1 MWSGGLG
8 KIRLHVFFAGILQ
21 VILDVY
27 EREKLE
33 IKPHV
38 MQKPCSLRHPHVMG
52 FGWISIISVKWGC
65 FWLFD
70 IVLCKKKITS
80 KKPVNFLGFGLSR
93 YRYYSYYKILYMY
106 TVYTYLYTYVY
117 IVYMILCT
125 CGCGYRCTAN
135 VTDTQCFPQTRSLGI
150 CCSLVPETASARSDL
165 TAARMDDEP
174 WERAFVWHFWQA
186 WSFWNH
192 ISSFWV
198 ESLGHLDAPPQ

>member
-1 MWSGGLG
+1 M
-8 KIRLHVFFAGILQ
+8 
-21 VILDVY
+21 
-27 EREKLE
+27 
-33 IKPHV
+33 
-38 MQKPCSLRHPHVMG
+38 
-52 FGWISIISVKWGC
+52 SVKNWKLNRMSC
-65 FWLFD
+65 RSRVACDIHMSWVLDEFLSFQSNEDVFD
-70 IVLCKKKITS
+70 YLTSFCAKKITS

-192 ISSFWV
+192 ISSF
-198 ESLGHLDAPPQ
+198 